1 MAGYVAKSA
10 KPGRPLRARIP
21 LLLHLHAYIREGET
35 SIQGWS
41 AFWPW
46 LPVLSGSGVRQH
58 KSHLSFP
65 HESPGASVS
74 YDL

>member
-1 MAGYVAKSA
+1 MAGYVAESA
-10 KPGRPLRARIP
+10 KPGRPFPARI
-21 LLLHLHAYIREGET
+21 LFLLHLLMRLLGGREP
-35 SIQGWS
+35 SWL
-41 AFWPW
+41 W
-46 LPVLSGSGVRQH
+46 LPVLSGSGVRQP